1 MVQVRLVQNCKTCF
15 FQVTYK
21 NLTTWYTELR
31 QYRPAIPTLLAAN
44 KIDENMEVRR
54 QWHFFIDLQDFHHRW
69 QPRASLLPARTIS
82 LSTMCLQQTGL
93 MLLRYSGPGNSCKN
107 ALFKGSSKILLQST
121 NFALCNQMFVKTQ
134 GRHRCRSEVQGQP
147 DWHRWP
153 NPRRAGQLSFWTQD

>member
-1 MVQVRLVQNCKTCF
+1 MSRLWLTNTHRKVGQYSVWAEFAKLIQVIQLIQMVQVRLVQNCKTCF

-54 QWHFFIDLQDFHHRW
+54 RWHFFIDLQDFHHRW
-69 QPRASLLPARTIS
+69 QLRASLLPARTIS

-93 MLLRYSGPGNSCKN
+93 MLLRCSGPGNSCKN
-107 ALFKGSSKILLQST
+107 ALFKVS
-121 NFALCNQMFVKTQ
+121 
-134 GRHRCRSEVQGQP
+134 
-147 DWHRWP
+147 
-153 NPRRAGQLSFWTQD
+153 